1 MCCWFKP
8 VKSIQGRSK
17 SIMAITYT
25 KSGSHGIHR
34 IEPDDVIICPDKV
47 NGELTTTG
55 SRDILAGDLVIIAT
69 MNKLTGEYEEILCR
83 VVCDTQNRTFRFN
96 KVKDGDEYEN
106 IETILSV
113 DGAVVMGSNTNDRYG
128 FEIDTTRSHSAYV
141 SYEAPYWFDLD
152 SFIVL
157 RLGSYPHVVMKDGTV
172 IHYRFYNDDIQFNET
187 HGGHIST
194 LIGVDVEFPSI
205 NDIKAIYSL
214 NDISHESKNDEW
226 ERSNGEEEEP
236 TSTTAHFHWRPGK

>member
-1 MCCWFKP
+1 MT
-8 VKSIQGRSK
+8 
-17 SIMAITYT
+17 ITYK

-47 NGELTTTG
+47 NGELATTG
-55 SRDILAGDLVIIAT
+55 TRDIFSGDLVIIAT
-69 MNKLTGEYEEILCR
+69 MNKLTGDYEEILCR
-83 VVCDTQNRTFRFN
+83 VICNTKNKTLQFN
-96 KVKDGDEYEN
+96 KVKDGNEYEN

-113 DGAVVMGSNTNDRYG
+113 DGAVMMSSTINDKCG
-128 FEIDTTRSHSAYV
+128 FIVDGFTIDPTRSRNAYV

-157 RLGSYPHVVMKDGTV
+157 RFGSYPHVVMKDGTI
-172 IHYRFYNDDIQFNET
+172 IHYRFYDDDIQFNET
-187 HGGHIST
+187 YGGHIST
-194 LIGVDVEFPSI
+194 LIGIDVEFPSVG
-205 NDIKAIYSL
+205 DIKAVYSL
-214 NDISHESKNDEW
+214 NDISHESRDDEW

>member
-1 MCCWFKP
+1 MT
-8 VKSIQGRSK
+8 
-17 SIMAITYT
+17 ITYK

-34 IEPDDVIICPDKV
+34 IEPDDVIICPDTV

-55 SRDILAGDLVIIAT
+55 SRYILAGDLVIIAT

-214 NDISHESKNDEW
+214 NDISHESKNNENDET
-226 ERSNGEEEEP
+226 EEEEEDP
-236 TSTTAHFHWRPGK
+236 EKIVANFNWNLNN

>member
-1 MCCWFKP
+1 MGFIG
-8 VKSIQGRSK
+8 SNQTTSSSAQIRSMGNWPPQARET
-17 SIMAITYT
+17 S
-25 KSGSHGIHR
+25 
-34 IEPDDVIICPDKV
+34 
-47 NGELTTTG
+47 
-55 SRDILAGDLVIIAT
+55 
-69 MNKLTGEYEEILCR
+69 GEYEEILCR

-194 LIGVDVEFPSI
+194 LIGIDVEFPSVG
-205 NDIKAIYSL
+205 DIKAVYSL
-214 NDISHESKNDEW
+214 NDISHESRDDEW

>member
-1 MCCWFKP
+1 
-8 VKSIQGRSK
+8 
-17 SIMAITYT
+17 MAITYT

-214 NDISHESKNDEW
+214 NDISHESRDDEW

-236 TSTTAHFHWRPGK
+236 TSTTAHFHWRPSK

>member
-1 MCCWFKP
+1 MT
-8 VKSIQGRSK
+8 
-17 SIMAITYT
+17 ITYK
-25 KSGSHGIHR
+25 KSESHGIHR
-34 IEPDDVIICPDKV
+34 IEPDDVIICPDTV
-47 NGELTTTG
+47 NGELTTTDT
-55 SRDILAGDLVIIAT
+55 RYILAGDLVIIAT
-69 MNKLTGEYEEILCR
+69 MNKLTGDYEEILCR
-83 VVCDTQNRTFRFN
+83 VVCDTQNRTFRFD

-106 IETILSV
+106 IKTILSV

-214 NDISHESKNDEW
+214 NDISHESKNDEND
-226 ERSNGEEEEP
+226 ETEEEEEDP
-236 TSTTAHFHWRPGK
+236 EKIVANFHWNLSN

>member
-1 MCCWFKP
+1 MT
-8 VKSIQGRSK
+8 
-17 SIMAITYT
+17 ITYT

-47 NGELTTTG
+47 NGELTTTAAL
-55 SRDILAGDLVIIAT
+55 DIFDGDLVIIAT
-69 MNKLTGEYEEILCR
+69 MNKLTGNYEEILCR
-83 VVCDTQNRTFRFN
+83 AICNTENRKTFRFV
-96 KVKDGDEYEN
+96 KVKDGDEYED

-113 DGAVVMGSNTNDRYG
+113 NGAIMMGSNTNDKYG

-214 NDISHESKNDEW
+214 NDISHESKNDEDD
-226 ERSNGEEEEP
+226 ETEEEEEDP
-236 TSTTAHFHWRPGK
+236 EKLMANFHWESI

>member
-1 MCCWFKP
+1 MT
-8 VKSIQGRSK
+8 
-17 SIMAITYT
+17 ITYK

-47 NGELTTTG
+47 NGELATTG
-55 SRDILAGDLVIIAT
+55 TRDIFSGDLVIIAT

-194 LIGVDVEFPSI
+194 LIGIDVEFPSVG
-205 NDIKAIYSL
+205 DIKAVYSL
-214 NDISHESKNDEW
+214 NDISHESRDDEW
-226 ERSNGEEEEP
+226 ERSNGEEKEP
-236 TSTTAHFHWRPGK
+236 TSTTAHFHWRPSK